1 MSAYIDPLTIMIAI
15 TAICLLYAA
24 YDGIRALTPKQDDE
38 PSPRKSWLNR
48 HLSRDEVAYLLKHIA
63 VYDAVSPISPTDYHN
78 GTKYELEKHITSDLG
93 RTFKISQADWFNVA
107 RAWYVTRGQP
117 QSDRVERLRLR
128 LELNI

>member
-1 MSAYIDPLTIMIAI
+1 MSTYIDPLTIMIAI

-78 GTKYELEKHITSDLG
+78 GTKYELEKH
-93 RTFKISQADWFNVA
+93 
-107 RAWYVTRGQP
+107 RA
-117 QSDRVERLRLR
+117 
-128 LELNI
+128 